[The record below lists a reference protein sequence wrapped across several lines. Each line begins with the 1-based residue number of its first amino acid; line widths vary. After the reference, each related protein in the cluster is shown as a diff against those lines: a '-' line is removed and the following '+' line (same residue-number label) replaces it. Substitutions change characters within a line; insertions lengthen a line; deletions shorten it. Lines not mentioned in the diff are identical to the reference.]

1 MRECTS
7 LRAGPTLSNRA
18 RACRLGAAVSYTLF
32 LLLHIVGIVLLF
44 MALGGLALHGIA
56 GGTRET
62 NPARG
67 LLGATHGVG
76 LLLIVIAGFGM
87 LGVKYGG
94 AMPGWVHP
102 KLLAWIGLAAAP
114 ALLARKPGASKAVWF
129 VAPLLGLLAAY
140 FGLNHS

>member
-1 MRECTS
+1 M
-7 LRAGPTLSNRA
+7 
-18 RACRLGAAVSYTLF
+18 SYELF
-32 LLLHIVGIVLLF
+32 VTLHIVGVVLLF
-44 MALGGLALHGIA
+44 MALGALAFHGIA

-67 LLGATHGVG
+67 LVAGTHGVG
-76 LLLIVIAGFGM
+76 TLLIVVAGFGM

-102 KLLAWIGLAAAP
+102 KLLAWILLAAAP
-114 ALLARKPGASKAVWF
+114 AIVGRKPSAGRIVWI

-140 FGLNHS
+140 FGLHHR